1 LYTRRSNDKP
11 PPGFLS
17 QNKYAAYRGCSLTYI
32 RNLVKSGKLS
42 YPAVTPDGYIDVVK
56 ADQILGKP
64 DPNKSRLAMPPVDSA
79 ASSSSGVEGSDE
91 PIYAVERAR
100 RERAQAALAELT
112 LQERQGRLVSVD
124 AVRASAFAVFHR
136 AMQRISDGFS
146 DLALELV
153 KESDPVKVADKLT
166 AHLRR
171 NMSGLC
177 QEFLEDAARR
187 SS

>member
-1 LYTRRSNDKP
+1 MRRSNDKP

-17 QNKYAAYRGCSLTYI
+17 QNKYAAYRGCTLTYI

-42 YPAVTPDGYIDVVK
+42 PPALTPDGYIDVAK

-64 DPNKSRLAMPPVDSA
+64 DPNKSRLAMPPADYG
-79 ASSSSGVEGSDE
+79 ASSSSGSEDPDAPV
-91 PIYAVERAR
+91 YAVERAR

-124 AVRASAFAVFHR
+124 VVRAAAFTIFHR
-136 AMQRISDGFS
+136 AMSRISDGFS
-146 DLALELV
+146 DLAVELV
-153 KESDPVKVADKLT
+153 KESDPAKAADRL
-166 AHLRR
+166 ANHLRT

-177 QEFLEDAARR
+177 EEFLADADRR